1 LPIKIVG
8 WALILCH
15 DALARLL
22 AADVA
27 NVPCDKVARRQG
39 GKVASSLRA
48 ETTQCMWDRVAYLL
62 CRQFSVCSR
71 TKWVCASVKISLL
84 MANRTTG

>member
-1 LPIKIVG
+1 MRLGLDWVGYSFVWSYNSRQKLLPIKIVG

-48 ETTQCMWDRVAYLL
+48 ETTQCM
-62 CRQFSVCSR
+62 
-71 TKWVCASVKISLL
+71 
-84 MANRTTG
+84 